1 MLRTLTFA
9 LLLAAP
15 LAHAEPVTDR
25 HSYAITLA
33 GIRAATLTL
42 SGTEEAGRYRVEGN
56 LESNGLAAIV
66 RRVRYLAQASGSVA
80 DRRYL
85 PARYTELFDT
95 PRRQSEAVLTY
106 DKGVPRIVS
115 VKPLPS
121 PDSEALDP
129 AAQGSTV
136 DPMTALYAVLRDT
149 PRGQACHLTLQIFD
163 GRRRS
168 EVTLANPS
176 PQGETLRCTGEYRRI
191 AGFTEKEMR
200 ERTRFPFTATLA
212 PIEGDRL
219 RVVEVRVETIFG
231 RATLRRD

>member
-56 LESNGLAAIV
+56 LESNGLVAIV
-66 RRVRYLAQASGSVA
+66 RRVRYIAQASGTVTA
-80 DRRYL
+80 RRYL
-85 PARYTELFDT
+85 PARYIELFDT

-115 VKPLPS
+115 VKPLPA

-136 DPMTALYAVLRDT
+136 DPVTALYAALRDT
-149 PRGQACHLTLQIFD
+149 PRDDACRLKLHIFD

-176 PQGETLRCTGEYRRI
+176 PQGETVVCTGEYRRI

-200 ERTRFPFTATLA
+200 EKTRFPFTATLA
-212 PIEGDRL
+212 PIEDDRL

>member
-1 MLRTLTFA
+1 MFRILTFA
-9 LLLAAP
+9 VLLAAS

-56 LESNGLAAIV
+56 LESSGLAAIV

-106 DKGVPRIVS
+106 DRGVPRISIYAPPPPPGAIV
-115 VKPLPS
+115 
-121 PDSEALDP
+121 LDP
-129 AAQGSTV
+129 AAQGGTV
-136 DPMTALYAVLRDT
+136 DPMTALYAALRDT
-149 PRGQACHLTLQIFD
+149 PRDQVCRLTLQIFD

-168 EVTLANPS
+168 EVALANPTA
-176 PQGETLRCTGEYRRI
+176 QGETLQCTGEYRRI

-200 ERTRFPFTATLA
+200 EKTRFPFTATLA
-212 PIEGDRL
+212 PIEGGRL

-231 RATLRRD
+231 RATLRRN